1 MEVGAVMVVALTEA
15 RRGEQQAPAMDQDV
29 PGVEHH
35 FPIHMPTDRITTI
48 ALPPKGSAEGLGI
61 GGGGGGREQGTRSGR
76 RPGRLKPNIGFP
88 CSYCHVPVSQW
99 KMVLMTLPAL
109 RWGGGL
115 ETGGEVQAG
124 AAS

>member
-1 MEVGAVMVVALTEA
+1 VNSKLPQWTRTCQESSTIFPFTCPLT
-15 RRGEQQAPAMDQDV
+15 GLP
-29 PGVEHH
+29 VEDHQH
-35 FPIHMPTDRITTI
+35 SL
-48 ALPPKGSAEGLGI
+48 ASKGSAEGLGI